1 MTTFPAMS
9 AVKRP
14 DLLLQR
20 RARRWLCRSWLA
32 AARYCTYRVPDFASK
47 NLSCPVS
54 ASCEAAAVLELL
66 AAALAPL
73 LGHLQAWLAAGVL
86 DDPCAEFL
94 VAAGAA
100 ARAAGLHHML

>member
-1 MTTFPAMS
+1 
-9 AVKRP
+9 
-14 DLLLQR
+14 
-20 RARRWLCRSWLA
+20 
-32 AARYCTYRVPDFASK
+32 
-47 NLSCPVS
+47 
-54 ASCEAAAVLELL
+54 VLELL